1 MTLVQTEAQLI
12 VIANES
18 AAMYDQQARD
28 IKAIEADDLEGL
40 ELACNSIGLNDAYA
54 TWLVDGGVTFAPI
67 QVQVPDVVDT
77 SEASALLEFNRVGVN
92 PGFRTEVHN
101 ETIIALNITMTSPSA
116 GTWVDVG
123 RNINYDVSLGPAPL
137 V

>member
-1 MTLVQTEAQLI
+1 MTLIQTEAQLI

-18 AAMYDQQARD
+18 AAMYDQQAMD

-67 QVQVPDVVDT
+67 QVQVPDVIDT
-77 SEASALLEFNRVGVN
+77 HEGSALLEFSRVGVS
-92 PGFRTEVHN
+92 PGSRTTVNHA
-101 ETIIALNITMTSPSA
+101 TIIALNIVTTDPSA
-116 GTWVDVG
+116 GTWVDLD
-123 RNINYDVSLGPAPL
+123 RNINYAVSDGPSP
-137 V
+137 